1 MTNTFREKLNFW
13 EHFLGT
19 KKKKRLLVELH
30 TLGLLLKILCILQE
44 NESVLGQIF

>member
-19 KKKKRLLVELH
+19 KKRLLVELH